1 MHRVT
6 SSHRTEDLAALSP
19 VNPPSAQPIT
29 WAEAEAFAVPASFSE
44 MSARGRARDAVRER
58 WLRPADLDR
67 AIFGPPER
75 IWVPLWRFE
84 GTADGFHLGLSA
96 LRRRGGRTSVMP
108 TGGFVHHDGSMLVLA
123 RSGCPYDPS
132 ANATI
137 ERADARPIAEVTIP
151 EAERVVPD
159 VPKERAD
166 EEARAKLRRLGEP
179 RQALFASVEV
189 RITASQLVWLPMWVV
204 RYRYAGEATGGAESE
219 YHAAVSA
226 RTGKVVS
233 ERHPPALASLA
244 SRLRRLVP

>member
-1 MHRVT
+1 M
-6 SSHRTEDLAALSP
+6 SASPRTENLAALSP
-19 VNPPSAQPIT
+19 LNPPPAQPIT

-58 WLRPADLDR
+58 WLRPADLDG
-67 AIFGPPER
+67 AVFGPPER
-75 IWVPLWRFE
+75 LWVPLWRVE
-84 GTADGFHLGLSA
+84 GAADGFHLGLSTFS
-96 LRRRGGRTSVMP
+96 RGNGRVRVLP

-123 RSGCPYDPS
+123 RAGCPYDPS
-132 ANATI
+132 AKATI
-137 ERADARPIAEVTIP
+137 ERADARPLAEVAMQEP
-151 EAERVVPD
+151 ERVVPD
-159 VPKERAD
+159 VPKERAE

-189 RITASQLVWLPMWVV
+189 RITSSQLVWLPMWIV

-219 YHAAVSA
+219 YHAGVSA

-233 ERHPPALASLA
+233 ERHPPAFASLA